1 MTYDAMLVLAIW
13 LLTLFIG
20 VAIHH
25 GAVLGP
31 LVQTILFVELFSF
44 FAYFWVWRGQ
54 TVGMLAWNLRLE
66 TNDGTP
72 MRLGQ
77 ALLRFV
83 GAMLSLATL
92 GLGYLWIYIDPDRR
106 AWPDMLSRTHV
117 VHRPTR

>member
-20 VAIHH
+20 VAIHK

-31 LVQTILFVELFSF
+31 LVQTILFVEMFSF
-44 FAYFWVWRGQ
+44 FAYFWVARGQ

-66 TNDGTP
+66 TDDGTP

-117 VHRPTR
+117 VHRPPR